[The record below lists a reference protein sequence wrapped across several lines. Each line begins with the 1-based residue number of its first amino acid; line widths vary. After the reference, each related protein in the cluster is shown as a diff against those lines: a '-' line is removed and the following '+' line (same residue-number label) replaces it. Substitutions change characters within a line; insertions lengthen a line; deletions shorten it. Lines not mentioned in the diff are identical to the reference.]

1 MWGYTD
7 EEDGSLLTGARCA
20 RRRRCTA
27 FTALWAGVGAVAATV
42 ILLYLFWRS
51 EPAQTMHAMAGAGD
65 EPAPRVLRLELRKL
79 PRSARIA
86 AIAKDRLAM
95 NILASSSA
103 AAPSAQVE
111 REPVAP
117 AQPLMPSALTA
128 KESPEVVALHDFMDA
143 QYYGE
148 IFLGSPPQARAP
160 IALQHHARTLTSPA
174 AARRSAWCSTPA
186 RAIYGCRHPT
196 ARASTSRA
204 SSIAAT
210 PPPAPPRTRPTAGP
224 SRSSTVRGR

>member
-27 FTALWAGVGAVAATV
+27 FTALWAGVGAVAATI

-86 AIAKDRLAM
+86 AIANDRLAM
-95 NILASSSA
+95 STLASSV
-103 AAPSAQVE
+103 AAPSTQAE
-111 REPVAP
+111 REPAAP
-117 AQPLMPSALTA
+117 ALPLAPSALTA
-128 KESPEVVALHDFMDA
+128 KDSPEVVALHDFMDA

-148 IFLGSPPQARAP
+148 ISLGSPPQAHAP
-160 IALQHHARTLTSPA
+160 IAFQHHTLALTSPA
-174 AARRSAWCSTPA
+174 VARRSAWCSTPA
-186 RAIYGCRHPT
+186 RAICGCRRPT

-204 SSIAAT
+204 SSTAAT
-210 PPPAPPRTRPTAGP
+210 PPPAHPRTRPTAGP
-224 SRSSTVRGR
+224 SRSSTARGR

>member
-86 AIAKDRLAM
+86 AIANDRLAM
-95 NILASSSA
+95 NTLASSI
-103 AAPSAQVE
+103 AAPSTQAE
-111 REPVAP
+111 REPAAP
-117 AQPLMPSALTA
+117 ALPLTPSALTA
-128 KESPEVVALHDFMDA
+128 KDSPEVVALHDFMDA

-148 IFLGSPPQARAP
+148 ISLGSPPQAHAP
-160 IALQHHARTLTSPA
+160 IAPQHHTLALTSPA
-174 AARRSAWCSTPA
+174 VARRSAWCSTPA
-186 RAIYGCRHPT
+186 RAICGCRRPT

-204 SSIAAT
+204 SSTAAT
-210 PPPAPPRTRPTAGP
+210 PPLAPPRTRPTAGP
-224 SRSSTVRGR
+224 SRSSMARGR